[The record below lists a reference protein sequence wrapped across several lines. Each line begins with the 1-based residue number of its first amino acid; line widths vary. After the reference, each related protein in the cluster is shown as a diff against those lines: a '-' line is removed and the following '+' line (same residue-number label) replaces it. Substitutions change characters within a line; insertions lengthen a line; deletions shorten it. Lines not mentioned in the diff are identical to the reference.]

1 MNFYR
6 DSVVQKSWELLTD
19 LQRQYKFVLIGG
31 WAVWLYTRQLK
42 SKDIDIVV
50 DLSELEKL
58 KNSYDMFKNDRLKKY
73 EFRQGEVEIDVYTS
87 YFSNP
92 GIPAEDIAAD
102 ARIVAGFQLP
112 SLELLLVLKIVAW
125 AGRRASPKGR
135 KDLID
140 IIGLLNN
147 PLINADKI
155 SKSFKREE
163 VKSKITRLAEAIQD
177 LTSISELEL
186 NRHQTAKAKKRW
198 LKYLALPLTLKPS
211 LPLPPLSFRLKTKS
225 FPE

>member
-6 DSVVQKSWELLTD
+6 DSVVQKSWELLTG
-19 LQRQYKFVLIGG
+19 LKRQYKFVLIGG

-73 EFRQGEVEIDVYTS
+73 ELRQGEVEIDVYTP
-87 YFSNP
+87 YFSDP
-92 GIPAEDIAAD
+92 GIAAEDIVTD
-102 ARIVAGFQLP
+102 ARIVAGFRLP
-112 SLELLLVLKIVAW
+112 SRELLLGLKIVAW
-125 AGRRASPKGR
+125 FNRRASPKGR

-147 PLINADKI
+147 PLINADRI
-155 SKSFKREE
+155 SRWLKREE
-163 VKSKITRLAEAIQD
+163 FRSKLSHLTETIQD
-177 LTSISELEL
+177 LTSVSELEL
-186 NRHQTAKAKKRW
+186 NRHQTAKAKKQW
-198 LKYLALPLTLKPS
+198 LKYLALS
-211 LPLPPLSFRLKTKS
+211 R
-225 FPE
+225 

>member
-19 LQRQYKFVLIGG
+19 LKREYKFVLIGG

-50 DLSELEKL
+50 DLPELEKL
-58 KNSYDMFKNDRLKKY
+58 KNSYDIFKNGRLKKY
-73 EFRQGEVEIDVYTS
+73 EFRQGEVEIDVYTP

-102 ARIVAGFQLP
+102 ARIVEGFRLP
-112 SLELLLVLKIVAW
+112 SRELLLGLKIAAW
-125 AGRRASPKGR
+125 ASRRASPKGK

-147 PLINADKI
+147 SLINADRISKWLKHKEIKPKI
-155 SKSFKREE
+155 SL
-163 VKSKITRLAEAIQD
+163 LAETIRST
-177 LTSISELEL
+177 TSVPELKL
-186 NRHQTAKAKKRW
+186 NLHQIARAKKRW
-198 LKYLALPLTLKPS
+198 LKYLVLPLISQT
-211 LPLPPLSFRLKTKS
+211 
-225 FPE
+225 

>member
-6 DSVVQKSWELLTD
+6 NSVVQKSWELLTD
-19 LQRQYKFVLIGG
+19 LKRQYKFVLIGG

-58 KNSYDMFKNDRLKKY
+58 KNAYDFFKNDRLKKY
-73 EFRQGEVEIDVYTS
+73 EFRRGEVEIDVYTP
-87 YFSNP
+87 YFSDP

-102 ARIVAGFQLP
+102 ARIVEGFQLP
-112 SLELLLVLKIVAW
+112 SRELLLGLKIVAW

-147 PLINADKI
+147 PLINAGKI
-155 SKSFKREE
+155 SKWLKRKEIE
-163 VKSKITRLAEAIQD
+163 PKISRLAETIQST
-177 LTSISELEL
+177 TSVPELKL
-186 NRHQTAKAKKRW
+186 NLHQTAKAKRRW
-198 LKYLALPLTLKPS
+198 LDIINATPANTD
-211 LPLPPLSFRLKTKS
+211 FVT
-225 FPE
+225 